1 MVVLC
6 SAFRSEGAAPSASGD
21 ERRYP
26 QDRSARH
33 GEAAK
38 DRGEHLVDLADAHQ
52 ARHRE
57 EHRRHDDPAD
67 GQRDGLRQPPA
78 CGVGDQGRERFAFR
92 WDYGRDE
99 APTPQ
104 NSLLVT
110 FVITPHGGGSL
121 LTVVEEGFRERGWE
135 AAALQKYHER
145 HDHGWAVHLA
155 SLGRYLQAVPTGG
168 IR

>member
-1 MVVLC
+1 MEYGSLEKSILIAASPAIVYEAVSNPEHVKNWWSDDASFEPTPGGCGTLTWSHAAMSSNGQEGQVSVVRLTVL
-6 SAFRSEGAAPSASGD
+6 
-21 ERRYP
+21 
-26 QDRSARH
+26 
-33 GEAAK
+33 EAVP
-38 DRGEHLVDLADAHQ
+38 G
-52 ARHRE
+52 
-57 EHRRHDDPAD
+57 
-67 GQRDGLRQPPA
+67 
-78 CGVGDQGRERFAFR
+78 ERFAFR